1 MRTRQSRLLTL
12 ETFMNARIAS
22 DLTLDARCA
31 IEVAR
36 TLDFID
42 EARAL
47 AYESLAWHRA
57 YAVGYGAESS
67 MPQMFEDSRTCCFGW
82 QAGRAARESQP
93 ANS

>member
-1 MRTRQSRLLTL
+1 
-12 ETFMNARIAS
+12 MNARIES
-22 DLTLDARCA
+22 ELTLDARGA
-31 IEVAR
+31 IVVAR

-57 YAVGYGAESS
+57 YALGYGADSS

-82 QAGRAARESQP
+82 QAGRAERESQP
-93 ANS
+93 ANG